1 MASAE
6 VVPVQT
12 PGGRGQKPQRS
23 ERFLGPK
30 EETGP
35 QTGHETPRA
44 EVGERGEGGCTP
56 EDCSQRLPATLAALT
71 PSVVRSESHLA

>member
-35 QTGHETPRA
+35 QRLATRLRGLKLEN
-44 EVGERGEGGCTP
+44 GERE
-56 EDCSQRLPATLAALT
+56 AAHRKT
-71 PSVVRSESHLA
+71 APSVSQPRLLHLLHQW